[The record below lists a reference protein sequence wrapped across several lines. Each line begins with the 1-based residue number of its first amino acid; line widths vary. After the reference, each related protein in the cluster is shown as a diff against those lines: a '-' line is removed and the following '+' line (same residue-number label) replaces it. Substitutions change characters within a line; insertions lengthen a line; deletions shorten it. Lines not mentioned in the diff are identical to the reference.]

1 MSLRTLS
8 TDKKIRKKLKKTKI
22 KSQETVSKN
31 KNYCLIIVNT
41 SDKNIHVHYQV
52 ENDEDNSIYC
62 PEQRCDPDKIALIF
76 GQTIERST
84 DM

>member
-1 MSLRTLS
+1 MSLRTFS

-52 ENDEDNSIYC
+52 ENDIC
-62 PEQRCDPDKIALIF
+62 MTKIILFIVQSR
-76 GQTIERST
+76 GVTRT
-84 DM
+84 RLH